1 MKSYIG
7 IDVSKKKLDI
17 HYQGHKDAF
26 EQSTSAYRKLIKWI
40 TSLERDVVVVC
51 EATGGYEKPLIRALA
66 QKGIAYHVAH
76 ANKVKAFARACGY
89 LVKTDAIDAK
99 IIAQYAGAMNV
110 EPQQPLPASL
120 EAMRELVKRRD
131 QLLKIKH
138 MEQNLLD
145 KASSTISRS
154 INKHTVWIDK
164 EINKLNEQLS
174 KLTQEDDVT
183 YKRCQQMTSV
193 PGIGLLTAYIL
204 LTYLPELG
212 QLNDKALTA
221 LVGVAPYNRDSGQQ
235 QGKRFIQGGRAIVRR
250 ALYMA
255 ALSAM
260 RWNPDLKVVYER
272 LRAIGKPAKV
282 AIVAIMRKL
291 VCLLNTVVNRTS
303 PWINRTQETAA

>member
-26 EQSTSAYRKLIKWI
+26 EQSTPGYRKLIKWI
-40 TSLERDVVVVC
+40 TSLEGDVVVVC
-51 EATGGYEKPLIRALA
+51 EATGGYEKPLIKALV
-66 QKGIAYHVAH
+66 QQGIAYHVAH
-76 ANKVKAFARACGY
+76 ANKVKAFARASGY

-110 EPQQPLPASL
+110 EPQQPLSASL

-131 QLLKIKH
+131 QLLKIKQ
-138 MEQNLLD
+138 MEQNRLD
-145 KASSTISRS
+145 KVSSTISRS
-154 INKHTVWIDK
+154 INKHTAWIDK

-174 KLTQEDDVT
+174 KLAQADDVT

-193 PGIGLLTAYIL
+193 PGIGFLTAYIL

-212 QLNDKALTA
+212 QLNDKALSA

-235 QGKRFIQGGRAIVRR
+235 QGKRFT
-250 ALYMA
+250 
-255 ALSAM
+255 
-260 RWNPDLKVVYER
+260 RW
-272 LRAIGKPAKV
+272 
-282 AIVAIMRKL
+282 
-291 VCLLNTVVNRTS
+291 
-303 PWINRTQETAA
+303 